1 MLRAVQEAA
10 EQVSSLVRY
19 MPDPSAMVPGSE
31 WTFGETAAH
40 IALGQRLFTELSRGV
55 PSPFGEGTTPLVRI
69 VDEFAAVNRRLL
81 GQFPE
86 RNGIRLADLINGET
100 RTLCAELAAFAPGRR
115 IDCHF
120 GSLDVATF
128 ASYVLCHLTMHGYPL
143 ARALG
148 RPFTISREHA
158 LLVAPFV
165 MSVLPFVANPE
176 TVGRLHGC
184 LEVRIRTGPRFA
196 IHFGDGGIRVE
207 HGRPRRADCH
217 LSADP
222 VAFLLVG
229 TRLVGQWG
237 QIARGR
243 LFAWGRRPWLALKLQ
258 GALSVP

>member
-1 MLRAVQEAA
+1 MRAVQEAA

-19 MPDPSAMVPGSE
+19 MPDPRAMVPGSE

-40 IALGQRLFTELSRGV
+40 VALGQRLFTELSRGV
-55 PSPFGEGTTPLVRI
+55 PSPFGDGTTPLVRI

-81 GQFPE
+81 SQFPE
-86 RNGIRLADLINGET
+86 RNGVRLADLINGET
-100 RTLCAELAAFAPGRR
+100 RTLCAELAALAPNRR

-120 GSLDVATF
+120 GSLGVVTF
-128 ASYVLCHLTMHGYPL
+128 ASYVLCHLVMHGYPL

-148 RPFTISREHA
+148 RPFMITEEQA
-158 LLVAPFV
+158 LMAVPFV
-165 MSVLPFVANPE
+165 MSVLPFVADSE
-176 TVGRLHGC
+176 TARGLHGC
-184 LEVRIRTGPRFA
+184 IDVRIRGGSRFG
-196 IHFGDGGIRVE
+196 IHFGDGGIHVA

-222 VAFLLVG
+222 VAFLLVA
-229 TRLVGQWG
+229 TCLVGHWG

-258 GALSVP
+258 EALCVP